1 MCVLLPH
8 GDAPPLDR
16 LKRVLGFAPSWIEKL
31 YSLVQDKLR
40 GSSLTATPFFD
51 RKKVHSLLDNLG
63 TMDDGAR
70 VAYNPIIMTAL
81 SLCVLQER
89 FKLSA

>member
-1 MCVLLPH
+1 M
-8 GDAPPLDR
+8 AASASPPASLH
-16 LKRVLGFAPSWIEKL
+16 PTEKL
-31 YSLVQDKLR
+31 YSLVQDQLR
-40 GSSLTATPFFD
+40 GSSLAATPFLD
-51 RKKVHSLLDNLG
+51 RKKVHNLLDNLG

-70 VAYNPIIMTAL
+70 VAYDPIIMTAL